1 MGQVEQRLW
10 DHSGMANEG
19 HPPVQCSS
27 ATFWAFELERALDLI
42 AEAGFTEIE
51 LMVTRDPSTQSADIP
66 LKLAEERG
74 IKIASVHGPFLAIT
88 KTVWGMD
95 PIGKIERGLEM
106 CTEVGA
112 STLVVHPPFLWERS
126 YVEWLAEEAAQRE
139 SETGITIAVETMY
152 PKWVAGRRLRAYR
165 WLRPASLEAAV
176 SSAVIDTSHLAVA
189 REDILEALETL
200 GPKLAHIHLSDNA
213 GDGRDGHLPVEQ
225 GILPLDRF
233 LAELGRSDYAGAV
246 CLELSVRRFVERPE
260 ELVEMLKQN
269 KIYVEEHLAGKRKI
283 SKGLPR
289 S

>member
-1 MGQVEQRLW
+1 MPALC
-10 DHSGMANEG
+10 DDAGMTSRR
-19 HPPVQCSS
+19 PQVQCSS

-51 LMVTRDPSTQSADIP
+51 LMVTRDPLTQSAAIP
-66 LKLAEERG
+66 GRLAGERG

-95 PIGKIERGLEM
+95 PIGKITRGLEM
-106 CTEVGA
+106 CAELGA
-112 STLVVHPPFLWERS
+112 DMLVVHPPFLWERA
-126 YVEWLAEEAAQRE
+126 YAQWLGDEAAAVE
-139 SETGITIAVETMY
+139 ADTGIRIAVETMY
-152 PKWVAGRRLRAYR
+152 PKWMAGRKLRAYR
-165 WLRPASLEAAV
+165 WLDPRSLEAAV
-176 SSAVIDTSHLAVA
+176 TSAVIDTSHLAVA
-189 REDILEALETL
+189 RKDILEALATL
-200 GPKLAHIHLSDNA
+200 MPKLAHVHLSDNA

-246 CLELSVRRFVERPE
+246 CLELSVRRFLERPE
-260 ELVEMLKQN
+260 ALVKMLLRN
-269 KIYVEEHLAGKRKI
+269 RLYVEEHLAGKQKI